1 MNAMIQEPRALG
13 LGRSRPNVIRTKED
27 HGWSDSCGRHCRQD
41 GK

>member
-1 MNAMIQEPRALG
+1 MNAMIQEPWALG

-27 HGWSDSCGRHCRQD
+27 RGRSDSRGRHCKQD